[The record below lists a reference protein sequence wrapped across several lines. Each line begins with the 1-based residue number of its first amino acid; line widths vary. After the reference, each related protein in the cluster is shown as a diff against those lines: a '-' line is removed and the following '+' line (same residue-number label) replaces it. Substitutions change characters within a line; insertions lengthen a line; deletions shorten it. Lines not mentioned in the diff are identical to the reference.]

1 MILSLLA
8 LLAISSAPPCLK
20 PVHHGHRSLQMQT
33 SYHVR
38 KPIACLVT
46 TQIRPPNQ
54 ATPDVP
60 LDPIPLPT
68 VSYYVAPNDPAA
80 PIQSAVAPIYDIP
93 YMSPWSGMDLSG
105 MLFAGG
111 GGYVTVN
118 RPYTRTSTYSPTFIT
133 DTTNVTVGITDN
145 VTNITYNTNTTNY
158 STVVNINKHPPA
170 IAHNAGLVP
179 KPSKAPELGQ
189 SGLGT
194 SLTLLAG
201 ILLVIRARKNL

>member
-1 MILSLLA
+1 MILSILA

-20 PVHHGHRSLQMQT
+20 PAPHKH
-33 SYHVR
+33 HVR
-38 KPIACLVT
+38 KPVACVVT
-46 TQIRPPNQ
+46 TAPILWASQIRPPNQ
-54 ATPDVP
+54 AVPDTP

-68 VSYYVAPNDPAA
+68 VSYYVAPNDPAVA
-80 PIQSAVAPIYDIP
+80 TQSAVAPIYDIP
-93 YMSPWSGMDLSG
+93 YISPWSGMDLSG
-105 MLFAGG
+105 MLFASGG
-111 GGYVTVN
+111 GGSVTVN

-170 IAHNAGLVP
+170 IAHR
-179 KPSKAPELGQ
+179 APELGQ

-201 ILLVIRARKNL
+201 ILLVIRAKRNL